1 MTLKMLLA
9 AGLLLAQPVAAETEN
24 FRFSRPVVWQDK
36 GQQELLT
43 VPLDSRIYAATG
55 DGFPDLRLVDQA
67 GTETPYLLEKA
78 AETRT
83 DTTRLN
89 CNSRL
94 LALKKKDKTIEIF
107 LRLEKNE
114 PNADGLTVLTPLTD
128 FEHRVQVFGSGDG
141 KRWSSLVKDAE
152 IFDYSSYMPIAN
164 RDIPLPAN
172 TYRQFKL
179 VVEEATSTREAELKE
194 LTRTLHGGEE
204 VARSERIDLHRIPL
218 QIERI
223 QFWRNQTQVL
233 PETDKRF
240 DYPAAEY
247 KITEDKEKQVTLI
260 DVATLREPLTGFTLH
275 TSSDNFT
282 RPAAVQ
288 IPVRRGIETTL
299 QEIGSGVLESLHF
312 RDIKREQIT
321 VSFPE
326 QRQKSYR
333 IVLGNRDNP
342 PLAITGITGT
352 GPGYHLIFL
361 PAPGQTYLLRYGSEK
376 AKRPAYDTAPI
387 QELLRR
393 GYKST
398 PAELGPESA
407 ETPVPETLDFAKL
420 LNSQW
425 FLGAVVA
432 LMVVVLGWVLV
443 RAGKRIEQFP
453 RE

>member
-1 MTLKMLLA
+1 MTLKIVLA
-9 AGLLLAQPVAAETEN
+9 ASLLLAQPVAAETEN
-24 FRFSRPVVWQDK
+24 FRFSRPVVWQDG

-43 VPLDSRIYAATG
+43 VPLDNRIYAATR
-55 DGFPDLRLVDQA
+55 DGFPDLRLVDQD
-67 GTETPYLLEKA
+67 GIETPYLLEKA

-83 DTTRLN
+83 ETRRLN
-89 CNSRL
+89 CDSQL
-94 LALKKKDKTIEIF
+94 QALKKKNKTIEIY
-107 LRLEKNE
+107 LRLGKNE
-114 PNADGLTVLTPLTD
+114 QTTDGLTVITPLTD

-141 KRWSSLVKDAE
+141 KNWSLLVKDAE

-179 VVEEATSTREAELKE
+179 VVEEAVHTREAELKE
-194 LTRTLHGGEE
+194 LTRTLRGGEE

-223 QFWRNQTQVL
+223 QLWRNQTEVL

-240 DYPAAEY
+240 EYPVAEY
-247 KITEDKEKQVTLI
+247 MITEDKEKQTTLI
-260 DVATLREPLTGFTLH
+260 DVTTLREPLTGFTLY
-275 TSSDNFT
+275 TSSDNFNRQAT
-282 RPAAVQ
+282 VQ
-288 IPVRRGIETTL
+288 IPVRQGIETSM
-299 QEIGSGVLESLHF
+299 QVIGSGVLESLHF
-312 RDIKREQIT
+312 RDIRREQT
-321 VSFPE
+321 AVSFPE
-326 QRQKSYR
+326 QRQKTYR

-352 GPGYHLIFL
+352 GNGYNLIFL
-361 PAPGQTYLLRYGSEK
+361 TTPGQTYLLRYGSEK

-393 GYKST
+393 GYKGI
-398 PAELGPESA
+398 PATLAPESA
-407 ETPVPETLDFAKL
+407 ETSVPETLDFAEL
-420 LNSQW
+420 LNSKW
-425 FLGAVVA
+425 FLGLTVA
-432 LMVVVLGWVLV
+432 LMVAVLGWVLV

>member
-1 MTLKMLLA
+1 MTLKPLLA
-9 AGLLLAQPVAAETEN
+9 AVLLLAQSVAAETEH
-24 FRFSRPVVWQDK
+24 FRFSRPIAWQDK

-43 VPLDSRIYAATG
+43 VPLDSRVYAATR
-55 DGFPDLRLVDQA
+55 DDFADLRLVDRN

-83 DTTRLN
+83 ETTRLN
-89 CNSRL
+89 CDSQL
-94 LALKKKDKTIEIF
+94 QALKKNNKTIEIY
-107 LRLEKNE
+107 LRLKKNE
-114 PNADGLTVLTPLTD
+114 PNADGLTVITPLAD
-128 FEHRVQVFGSGDG
+128 FEHRVQVFGSDDG

-164 RDIPLPAN
+164 RDIPLPVNA
-172 TYRQFKL
+172 YRQFKL

-223 QFWRNQTQVL
+223 QFWRNRSEVL

-247 KITEDKEKQVTLI
+247 KITEDKEKQTTLI
-260 DVATLREPLTGFTLH
+260 DVTTLREPLTGFTLY

-288 IPVRRGIETTL
+288 IPVRQGIGTSMHTV
-299 QEIGSGVLESLHF
+299 GSALLESLHF
-312 RDIKREQIT
+312 RDIQREQSA

-333 IVLGNRDNP
+333 IVLSNQDNP

-361 PAPGQTYLLRYGSEK
+361 PAPGQIYLLRYGLEK
-376 AKRPAYDTAPI
+376 AKRPAYDTASI
-387 QELLRR
+387 RELLRR

-398 PAELGPESA
+398 LAELGPESA
-407 ETPVPETLDFAKL
+407 EASVPEPLDLAKL
-420 LNSQW
+420 LNSKW
-425 FLGAVVA
+425 FLGMAVA
-432 LMVVVLGWVLV
+432 LMVAVLAWVLV

>member
-1 MTLKMLLA
+1 
-9 AGLLLAQPVAAETEN
+9 
-24 FRFSRPVVWQDK
+24 
-36 GQQELLT
+36 
-43 VPLDSRIYAATG
+43 
-55 DGFPDLRLVDQA
+55 
-67 GTETPYLLEKA
+67 
-78 AETRT
+78 
-83 DTTRLN
+83 
-89 CNSRL
+89 
-94 LALKKKDKTIEIF
+94 
-107 LRLEKNE
+107 
-114 PNADGLTVLTPLTD
+114 
-128 FEHRVQVFGSGDG
+128 
-141 KRWSSLVKDAE
+141 
-152 IFDYSSYMPIAN
+152 MPIAN
-164 RDIPLPAN
+164 RDIPLPVNA
-172 TYRQFKL
+172 YRQFKL

-223 QFWRNQTQVL
+223 QFWRNRSEVL

-247 KITEDKEKQVTLI
+247 KITEDKEKQTTLI
-260 DVATLREPLTGFTLH
+260 DVTTLREPLTGFTLY

-288 IPVRRGIETTL
+288 IPVRQGIGTSMHTV
-299 QEIGSGVLESLHF
+299 GSALLESLHF
-312 RDIKREQIT
+312 CDIQREQSA

-333 IVLGNRDNP
+333 IVLSNQDNP

-361 PAPGQTYLLRYGSEK
+361 PAPGQIYLLRYGLEK
-376 AKRPAYDTAPI
+376 AKRPAYDTASI
-387 QELLRR
+387 RELLRR

-398 PAELGPESA
+398 LAELGPESA
-407 ETPVPETLDFAKL
+407 EASVPEPLDLAKL
-420 LNSQW
+420 LNSKW
-425 FLGAVVA
+425 FLGMAVA
-432 LMVVVLGWVLV
+432 LMVAVLAWVLV